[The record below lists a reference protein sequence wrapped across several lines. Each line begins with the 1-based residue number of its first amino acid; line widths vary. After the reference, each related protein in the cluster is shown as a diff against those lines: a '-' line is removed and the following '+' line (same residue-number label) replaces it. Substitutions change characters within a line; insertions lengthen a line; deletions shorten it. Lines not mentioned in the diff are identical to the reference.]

1 MIVPTSEFLKTF
13 GRALRLGE
21 ASVFVGA
28 GLSVPAGYPD
38 WRGLIAHLAKQI
50 GLDSSEYHDLPAL
63 VQFFLNEDGGRGR
76 LNDLLTEHYAV
87 ERDLPEATLALARLP
102 LHEVWTTNYD
112 TLVERS
118 LRAAGVRPWVK
129 SSDGQITTSVPF
141 RSTTVFKMHGSIER
155 PSECVISRDDYER
168 YRLVR
173 PGMHRVLAERLQSRP
188 FLFLGAGMNDPN
200 LNGLFSLMREMH
212 GENTRPHFAVMRR
225 AGAALGPKA
234 DFDRRAREL
243 WLRELQR
250 YGLRIVE
257 VDEFADIPLLL
268 DELRRRVLRGTVFV
282 SGAYPDDGSRE
293 RTLVLDTSRRLGE
306 QFARRGIKV
315 ISGFGNAVG
324 GALISGVLEGLQQ
337 NGAADT
343 DHALGLHPF
352 PQEVSGPERDRL
364 YGSYREGMVRKAGVA
379 VFVGGVAAAGTDAP
393 GVTQEWELSVKH
405 GLLSVPLGATGGA
418 AATAW
423 THVAAD
429 YARLSRGMDRALF
442 DRLNDRAASAADL
455 AATVSAVFDWWTG
468 ET

>member
-1 MIVPTSEFLKTF
+1 MPVSTADFLKSY

-21 ASVFVGA
+21 ASAFVGA

-38 WRGLIAHLAKQI
+38 WRGLTRHLAKQI
-50 GLDSSEYHDLPAL
+50 GLDSGEYHDLPAL

-87 ERDLPEATLALARLP
+87 ERDLPEATRALARLP

-118 LRAAGVRPWVK
+118 LRAAGV
-129 SSDGQITTSVPF
+129 

-225 AGAALGPKA
+225 AGAGSGPKA
-234 DFDRRAREL
+234 DFDHRAREL

-306 QFARRGIKV
+306 QFARRGTKV

-405 GLLSVPLGATGGA
+405 GLLSIPLGATGGA

-429 YARLSRGMDRALF
+429 YARLSRGMDRARF

-455 AATVSAVFDWWTG
+455 AATVSAVLDWWTG